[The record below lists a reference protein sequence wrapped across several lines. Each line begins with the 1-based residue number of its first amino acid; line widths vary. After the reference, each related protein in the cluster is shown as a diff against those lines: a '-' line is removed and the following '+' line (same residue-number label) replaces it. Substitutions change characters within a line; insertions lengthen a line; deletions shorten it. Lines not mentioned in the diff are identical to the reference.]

1 MKKTKA
7 PSQASLRKP
16 GKTRTSSSLG
26 SAEKIPTRLMPL
38 YKVAKRARAN
48 AHAVHSGCQ
57 VGAAI
62 RLANGKVY
70 PGCNVENAS
79 YGGTVCAERGALQTA
94 VCAEGKI
101 RVAEIL
107 VVTDA
112 SPPWLPCGLCRQV
125 ISEFIARAP
134 GGDIAIHAT
143 NLRGEILT
151 TSFRALYPG
160 LFSPAELGRAQRR

>member
-1 MKKTKA
+1 MMKNLTRV
-7 PSQASLRKP
+7 PASLK
-16 GKTRTSSSLG
+16 K
-26 SAEKIPTRLMPL
+26 L
-38 YKVAKRARAN
+38 YAVAKKARRN
-48 AHAVHSGCQ
+48 AHVPHSGCQ

-101 RVAEIL
+101 KVKEIL

-112 SPPWLPCGLCRQV
+112 SPPWMPCGLCRQV
-125 ISEFIARAP
+125 ISEFVADAP
-134 GGDIAIHAT
+134 GGDIAIYST
-143 NLRGEILT
+143 NLKGEMLAT
-151 TSFRALYPG
+151 TFAKLYPG
-160 LFSPAELGRAQRR
+160 LFSPAELKAAQRKKKR

>member
-1 MKKTKA
+1 ME
-7 PSQASLRKP
+7 L
-16 GKTRTSSSLG
+16 
-26 SAEKIPTRLMPL
+26 TRLTPKLKKL
-38 YKVAKRARAN
+38 YAIAKKARSN
-48 AHAVHSGCQ
+48 AHAPHSGCQ

-70 PGCNVENAS
+70 PGCNVENSS

-101 RVAEIL
+101 SVAEIL

-112 SPPWLPCGLCRQV
+112 VPPWLPCGLCRQV
-125 ISEFIARAP
+125 ISEFVGDAP

-143 NLRGEILT
+143 NTKGQMIST
-151 TSFRALYPG
+151 TFTALYPG
-160 LFSPAELGRAQRR
+160 LFSPKELRAGQKRSRK